1 VSQELKEESIGAR
14 FRSTEEVFNDHLELA
29 HIGDVDTDVS
39 RNFTHDCVLPTSIG
53 VFRGHKGVHE
63 AADLLRQELPNTRY
77 EYRTRLVHDEMAFL
91 QWAAIADGARVDDGA
106 DSFLISRDEVIQ
118 VMTFH

>member
-1 VSQELKEESIGAR
+1 
-14 FRSTEEVFNDHLELA
+14 
-29 HIGDVDTDVS
+29 
-39 RNFTHDCVLPTSIG
+39 
-53 VFRGHKGVHE
+53 
-63 AADLLRQELPNTRY
+63 
-77 EYRTRLVHDEMAFL
+77 L